1 MYPAGCLPCC
11 HICSKGELGFS
22 PVSLYALP
30 WLVEAQTEFLFLS
43 TSTLLTVPPHSPT
56 SCQIE
61 SLCSGCLLG
70 LFTNLLSNPPPVKLS
85 LCVKPII
92 GNHGR
97 LRSIKI
103 SYSSP

>member
-11 HICSKGELGFS
+11 HICNKGELGFS

-30 WLVEAQTEFLFLS
+30 WLVEAQTEFLCAPVDLYPAHRTKKRS
-43 TSTLLTVPPHSPT
+43 WHLHSPM
-56 SCQIE
+56 
-61 SLCSGCLLG
+61 GA
-70 LFTNLLSNPPPVKLS
+70 LF
-85 LCVKPII
+85 